1 MGGGKKSY
9 FDSGSGPFFYDRD
22 FSLCL
27 TGDRGC
33 EVFIDFDEGSAP
45 PAFSSTSR
53 LSNKYADL
61 GVTFEG
67 ASADDG
73 GAVVDYDGGGWTF
86 TGNSPDNF
94 LAFNTGSMLSGGGV
108 AQGPETIYF
117 DPPIVSLAMLVAT
130 SEDEGEGEGSDD
142 AHTADQDDDSCI
154 CLSELLRVIQLF
166 NSDGFH
172 CQGGT
177 EGQYC
182 PGHI

>member
-9 FDSGSGPFFYDRD
+9 FDSGSGPVFYDRD

-45 PAFSSTSR
+45 PAFSSASR
-53 LSNKYADL
+53 LSSKYAGL

-67 ASADDG
+67 AS
-73 GAVVDYDGGGWTF
+73 VDDGGGWTF

-130 SEDEGEGEGSDD
+130 SEDEGSDD
-142 AHTADQDDDSCI
+142 AHTADQDDSSCI

-166 NSDGFH
+166 NSEGFH

-177 EGQYC
+177 EDQYC